1 MVTTDTVADL
11 GSKVRDVPL
20 EKNILLLHI
29 STEIRIYELQD
40 VVVQKLNRSHC
51 ISSDSC
57 CSSGAG
63 CSKAC

>member
-20 EKNILLLHI
+20 EKNILLLHK

-40 VVVQKLNRSHC
+40 MVVHAETKQKPLY
-51 ISSDSC
+51 
-57 CSSGAG
+57 
-63 CSKAC
+63 